1 MNLRDISNAP
11 ATAGTAFTVTLTLN
25 VADARALWG
34 AAADKALQAG
44 MALSDVL
51 DTIGPRE
58 DPSIA
63 DCIAMLTAPTA
74 IAGCELDD
82 FTVETTPVIASAELF
97 QLPFDTRRAALM
109 PAAHG

>member
-1 MNLRDISNAP
+1 MNLHDIGHVSE
-11 ATAGTAFTVTLTLN
+11 TAGKAFTVTLTLN
-25 VADARALWG
+25 VEDAHALWS

-63 DCIAMLTAPTA
+63 DCIAMLTAPGA
-74 IAGCELDD
+74 IAGCALNNYS
-82 FTVETTPVIASAELF
+82 VEPSLSAELI
-97 QLPFDTRRAALM
+97 QLPRPALM
-109 PAAHG
+109 SVAG